1 MKMTIE
7 PTTTFDTISKRVIYG
22 LNLIYS
28 EFAPVNSK
36 NSSEKNQKRLHE
48 LMGLM
53 IDKLY
58 ENPELLKLTSH
69 KDEAYQLYEV
79 NNMKPE
85 LDKVFQS
92 VTKELFEFYKF
103 LYITA
108 LHGEINVNSLFI
120 GNAVLKGKKSDFKP
134 QYKELLNSVEIEVAK
149 DKTAISIIA
158 DNELLQ
164 SFKLL
169 AEKVPVNINKW
180 TPFVLANFACCS
192 FTNDFSYLLK
202 RTDDVNGLNGLL
214 FELQE
219 QCLKEGYK
227 ISFECYLNATGLGYN
242 IQFRNKVGGFLI
254 NYLVR
259 KYQQFT
265 FGTLNGIGEK
275 AMLEDFEN
283 IDKDLQNHFVS
294 VCKICNDCL
303 GCTKGGKN
311 KVFTVKV
318 TYDGKERKL
327 CPSFPKHNWNT
338 IDHRLIE
345 VLSKYHV
352 AQERYGINRKNN

>member
-1 MKMTIE
+1 MTIE
-7 PTTTFDTISKRVIYG
+7 QTTTFDTISQRVIYG

-28 EFAPVNSK
+28 EFAPVESK
-36 NSSEKNQKRLHE
+36 NNSEQNQKRLHE
-48 LMGLM
+48 LMALM

-92 VTKELFEFYKF
+92 VSKELFEFYKF

-108 LHGEINVNSLFI
+108 LYGEINANSLLI
-120 GNAVLKGKKSDFKP
+120 GNAALKENKSGFKQ
-134 QYKELLNSVEIEVAK
+134 QYKELLNKVGIEVAK
-149 DKTAISIIA
+149 DTTDVSITA

-219 QCLKEGYK
+219 RCLKEGYEP
-227 ISFECYLNATGLGYN
+227 SFECYLNATGLGYN
-242 IQFRNKVGGFLI
+242 IHFKNKVGGFLI

-283 IDKDLQNHFVS
+283 IDENLQKHFVG
-294 VCKICNDCL
+294 VCKICNGCL
-303 GCTKGGKN
+303 GCTKNGKN

-318 TYDGKERKL
+318 AYDGNEYNL
-327 CPSFPKHNWNT
+327 CPSFPQHSWNT

-345 VLSKYHV
+345 VLSKYHI
-352 AQERYGINRKNN
+352 AQEKYGTDWKKK